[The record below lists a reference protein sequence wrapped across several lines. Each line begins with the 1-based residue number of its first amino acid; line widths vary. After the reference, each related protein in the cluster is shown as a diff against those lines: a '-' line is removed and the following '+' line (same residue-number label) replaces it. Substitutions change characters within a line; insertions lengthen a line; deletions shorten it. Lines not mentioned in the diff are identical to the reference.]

1 MNRENNIEAV
11 QSATIPLPVAG
22 KDMNSILK
30 SLETGVENIFTGDKY
45 AQYLQT
51 MSKFHRYSFNNTLL
65 IAMQR
70 PDATLVTGY
79 RNWQSMG
86 RQVKKGEKGITIL
99 APAPIKR
106 KREQEI
112 LDQNHKPL
120 LDADG
125 KPRTEEV
132 EVVIPRF
139 KPTTVFDISQTDG
152 EPIET
157 LAPEELT
164 EAVAD
169 YDLFMEAITAVS
181 PVPIR
186 FDEIE
191 GEAKGYYHSVD
202 KEIVI
207 QKGMSD
213 SQTIKTAIHE
223 TGHARIHDK
232 DLMAEQG
239 IEKDRLTK
247 EVEAESVAY
256 CVCSAFG
263 VDTSEYSFPYIAGWS
278 SGRDMKELK
287 TSMDTIRK
295 TAGEMIDELS
305 DNLQELFA
313 EKKQLLESVQKQK
326 LIPAM
331 EAAGYHFDDL
341 ESTDGNLRFLPD
353 GTHEI
358 GGVMIS
364 DSWNDVKE
372 WLEGV
377 VLEDPDT
384 AERVERVMH
393 PERYEKTSEELMFA
407 GEERYALYQLNTESK
422 DVPYEFMGMDFVKDH
437 GMEVTAADYKCVYS
451 GILHDSVSLD
461 ELYSIFNQNH
471 PADFKGHSMSVSDV
485 VIVNRDGDLKAYYV
499 DSFGFADLP
508 DFVRQRQEMLGIESP
523 ESHLNVGEKSSCI
536 SFYVAE
542 CSEFPVLGEFHQDLT
557 LEQAFELFDQIPGS
571 RMNGIKSIGFNLQDS
586 SDYEGMFDL
595 YVGRTLQKDIINS
608 IPGYRD
614 NKLVQKAISDAEK
627 IIEKRQAERE
637 KPEIKKPE
645 ELQKENKITA
655 QKGGDEFMKP
665 VKFEENELMV
675 MAIFAEK
682 TRQDTVM
689 TLKEALEVLEETK
702 EDVSDEE
709 MIEILSS
716 LIEKLQQIED
726 KYYYTLDLDS
736 YLLASEDDEYED

>member
-1 MNRENNIEAV
+1 MNRENNFEEI
-11 QSATIPLPVAG
+11 QPIPSATIPLPVAG

-112 LDQNHKPL
+112 LDQNRKPL

-186 FDEIE
+186 FDEIA
-191 GEAKGYYHSVD
+191 GEAKGYYHSGD

-207 QKGMSD
+207 QKGMSE

-223 TGHARIHDK
+223 TGHARLHDK
-232 DLMAEQG
+232 DIMEKQG

-278 SGRDMKELK
+278 SNRDMKELK
-287 TSMDTIRK
+287 ASMDIIRK

-313 EKKQLLESVQKQK
+313 EKKQLLESEQKQK

-331 EAAGYHFDDL
+331 EAAGYHFDEL

-384 AERVERVMH
+384 AERVARVMH

-485 VIVNRDGDLKAYYV
+485 VIVNRDGDMKAYYV

-523 ESHLNVGEKSSCI
+523 ESHLNMGEKSSCI

-557 LEQAFELFDQIPGS
+557 LEQAFELFDKIPGS
-571 RMNGIKSIGFNLQDS
+571 RMNGIKSIGFNLQDG

-614 NKLVQKAISDAEK
+614 NKLVQKAISDVEK

-645 ELQKENKITA
+645 ELQKEK
-655 QKGGDEFMKP
+655 
-665 VKFEENELMV
+665 
-675 MAIFAEK
+675 K
-682 TRQDTVM
+682 TKSQHRR
-689 TLKEALEVLEETK
+689 EA
-702 EDVSDEE
+702 
-709 MIEILSS
+709 MS
-716 LIEKLQQIED
+716 L
-726 KYYYTLDLDS
+726 
-736 YLLASEDDEYED
+736 

>member
-112 LDQNHKPL
+112 LDQNRKPL

-186 FDEIE
+186 FDEIA
-191 GEAKGYYHSVD
+191 GEAKGYYHSGD

-207 QKGMSD
+207 QKGMSE

-223 TGHARIHDK
+223 TGHARLHDK
-232 DLMAEQG
+232 DIMEKQG

-278 SGRDMKELK
+278 SNRDMKELK
-287 TSMDTIRK
+287 ASMDIIRK

-313 EKKQLLESVQKQK
+313 EKKQLLESEQKQK

-331 EAAGYHFDDL
+331 EAAGYHFDEL

-437 GMEVTAADYKCVYS
+437 GMEVTAADYKFVYS

-485 VIVNRDGDLKAYYV
+485 VIVNRDGDMKAYYV

-523 ESHLNVGEKSSCI
+523 ESHLNMGEKSSCI

-557 LEQAFELFDQIPGS
+557 LEQAFELFDKIPGS
-571 RMNGIKSIGFNLQDS
+571 QMNGIKSIGFNLQDG

-614 NKLVQKAISDAEK
+614 NKLVQKAISDVEK

-645 ELQKENKITA
+645 ELQKEK
-655 QKGGDEFMKP
+655 
-665 VKFEENELMV
+665 
-675 MAIFAEK
+675 K
-682 TRQDTVM
+682 TKSQHRR
-689 TLKEALEVLEETK
+689 EA
-702 EDVSDEE
+702 
-709 MIEILSS
+709 MS
-716 LIEKLQQIED
+716 L
-726 KYYYTLDLDS
+726 
-736 YLLASEDDEYED
+736 

>member
-1 MNRENNIEAV
+1 MNRENNFEAV
-11 QSATIPLPVAG
+11 PSATIPLPVAG

-112 LDQNHKPL
+112 LDQNNKPL
-120 LDADG
+120 LDGNG
-125 KPRTEEV
+125 KPKTEEV
-132 EVVIPRF
+132 EVLIPHF

-169 YDLFMEAITAVS
+169 YELFMKAITEVS

-223 TGHARIHDK
+223 TGHARLHDK

-305 DNLQELFA
+305 EKLQELFT
-313 EKKQLLESVQKQK
+313 EKKMLLESEQKEK
-326 LIPAM
+326 LIPAV
-331 EAAGYHFDDL
+331 EAAGYHFDEL
-341 ESTDGNLRFLPD
+341 ESSDGNLRFLPD

-358 GGVMIS
+358 SGAWIA
-364 DSWNDVKE
+364 DSWNDVQE

-377 VLEDPDT
+377 VLEDPNT

-393 PERYEKTSEELMFA
+393 PERFEKTSEELMFD
-407 GEERYALYQLNTESK
+407 GEERFAIYQIDHGSK
-422 DVPYEFMGMDFVKDH
+422 AMEYLFMGMDFVKSQ
-437 GMEVTAADYKCVYS
+437 GMEVTAGDYQCVYS
-451 GILHDSVSLD
+451 GILQPSDNLD
-461 ELYSIFNQNH
+461 TLYSVFNQNH
-471 PADFKGHSMSVSDV
+471 PADFRGHSMSVSDV
-485 VIVNRDGDLKAYYV
+485 VITNQNGDLRAFYV
-499 DSFGFADLP
+499 DSFGFTELP
-508 DFVRQRQEMLGIESP
+508 DFVKQRQEMIGIENTTLSLLP
-523 ESHLNVGEKSSCI
+523 DEDKSRI

-557 LEQAFELFDQIPGS
+557 LEQAFSIFDQIPGN
-571 RMNGIKSIGFNLQDS
+571 RMNGIKSIGFNLEDD
-586 SDYEGMFDL
+586 SDYAGMFDL
-595 YVGRTLQKDIINS
+595 YVGNSLQKEIINS

-614 NKLVQKAISDAEK
+614 NRLVQKALSDAEK
-627 IIEKRQAERE
+627 IIEKRQNERKMPE
-637 KPEIKKPE
+637 QIQKPER
-645 ELQKENKITA
+645 QKTKS
-655 QKGGDEFMKP
+655 QH
-665 VKFEENELMV
+665 
-675 MAIFAEK
+675 
-682 TRQDTVM
+682 RR
-689 TLKEALEVLEETK
+689 EA
-702 EDVSDEE
+702 
-709 MIEILSS
+709 MS
-716 LIEKLQQIED
+716 L
-726 KYYYTLDLDS
+726 
-736 YLLASEDDEYED
+736 

>member
-30 SLETGVENIFTGDKY
+30 SLETDVENIFTGDKY

-79 RNWQSMG
+79 RNWQTMG

-112 LDQNHKPL
+112 LDQNNKPL
-120 LDADG
+120 LDGNG
-125 KPRTEEV
+125 KPKTEEV

-169 YDLFMEAITAVS
+169 YELFMKAITEIS

-223 TGHARIHDK
+223 TGHARLHDK
-232 DLMAEQG
+232 NLMAEQG

-305 DNLQELFA
+305 EKLQELFT
-313 EKKQLLESVQKQK
+313 EKKMLLESEQKEK
-326 LIPAM
+326 LIPAV
-331 EAAGYHFDDL
+331 EAAGYHFDEL
-341 ESTDGNLRFLPD
+341 ESSDGNLRFLPD

-358 GGVMIS
+358 SGAWIA
-364 DSWNDVKE
+364 DSWNDVQE

-393 PERYEKTSEELMFA
+393 PERFEKTSEELMFD
-407 GEERYALYQLNTESK
+407 GEERFAIYQIDHGSK
-422 DVPYEFMGMDFVKDH
+422 AMEYLFMGMDFVKSQ
-437 GMEVTAADYKCVYS
+437 GMEVTAGDYQCVYS
-451 GILHDSVSLD
+451 GILQPSDNLD
-461 ELYSIFNQNH
+461 TLYSVFNQNH
-471 PADFKGHSMSVSDV
+471 PADFRGHSMSVSDV
-485 VIVNRDGDLKAYYV
+485 VITNQNGDLRAFYV
-499 DSFGFADLP
+499 DSFGFTELP
-508 DFVRQRQEMLGIESP
+508 DFVKQRQEMIGIENTTLP
-523 ESHLNVGEKSSCI
+523 LLPDEDKSRI

-557 LEQAFELFDQIPGS
+557 LEQAFSIFDQIPGN
-571 RMNGIKSIGFNLQDS
+571 RMNGIKSIGFNLEDD
-586 SDYEGMFDL
+586 SDYAGMFDL
-595 YVGRTLQKDIINS
+595 YVGNSLQKEIINS

-614 NKLVQKAISDAEK
+614 NKLVQKALSDAEK
-627 IIEKRQAERE
+627 IIEKRQNERKMPE
-637 KPEIKKPE
+637 QIQKPER
-645 ELQKENKITA
+645 QKTKS
-655 QKGGDEFMKP
+655 QH
-665 VKFEENELMV
+665 
-675 MAIFAEK
+675 
-682 TRQDTVM
+682 RR
-689 TLKEALEVLEETK
+689 EA
-702 EDVSDEE
+702 
-709 MIEILSS
+709 MS
-716 LIEKLQQIED
+716 L
-726 KYYYTLDLDS
+726 
-736 YLLASEDDEYED
+736 

>member
-1 MNRENNIEAV
+1 
-11 QSATIPLPVAG
+11 
-22 KDMNSILK
+22 
-30 SLETGVENIFTGDKY
+30 
-45 AQYLQT
+45 
-51 MSKFHRYSFNNTLL
+51 
-65 IAMQR
+65 
-70 PDATLVTGY
+70 
-79 RNWQSMG
+79 
-86 RQVKKGEKGITIL
+86 
-99 APAPIKR
+99 
-106 KREQEI
+106 
-112 LDQNHKPL
+112 
-120 LDADG
+120 
-125 KPRTEEV
+125 
-132 EVVIPRF
+132 
-139 KPTTVFDISQTDG
+139 
-152 EPIET
+152 
-157 LAPEELT
+157 
-164 EAVAD
+164 
-169 YDLFMEAITAVS
+169 ME
-181 PVPIR
+181 
-186 FDEIE
+186 
-191 GEAKGYYHSVD
+191 
-202 KEIVI
+202 
-207 QKGMSD
+207 
-213 SQTIKTAIHE
+213 
-223 TGHARIHDK
+223 
-232 DLMAEQG
+232 EQG

-287 TSMDTIRK
+287 ASMDIIRK

-305 DNLQELFA
+305 DNLQELLA
-313 EKKQLLESVQKQK
+313 EKKQLLESEQKEK

-331 EAAGYHFDDL
+331 EAAGYHFDEL

-364 DSWNDVKE
+364 DSWTDVKE

-384 AERVERVMH
+384 AERVEQVMH
-393 PERYEKTSEELMFA
+393 PERYEKSSEELTFA

-451 GILHDSVSLD
+451 GIMQDSVSLD

-485 VIVNRDGDLKAYYV
+485 VIVNRDGDMKAYYV

-523 ESHLNVGEKSSCI
+523 ESHLDVRETSSCI

-571 RMNGIKSIGFNLQDS
+571 RMNGIKSIGFNLQDG

-627 IIEKRQAERE
+627 IIEKRQAEKE

-645 ELQKENKITA
+645 ELQKEK
-655 QKGGDEFMKP
+655 
-665 VKFEENELMV
+665 
-675 MAIFAEK
+675 K
-682 TRQDTVM
+682 TRSQHRR
-689 TLKEALEVLEETK
+689 EA
-702 EDVSDEE
+702 
-709 MIEILSS
+709 MS
-716 LIEKLQQIED
+716 L
-726 KYYYTLDLDS
+726 
-736 YLLASEDDEYED
+736 

>member
-112 LDQNHKPL
+112 LDQNNKPL
-120 LDADG
+120 LDGNG
-125 KPRTEEV
+125 KPKTEEV
-132 EVVIPRF
+132 EVIIPRF

-169 YDLFMEAITAVS
+169 YELFMKAITEVS

-471 PADFKGHSMSVSDV
+471 SADFKGHSMSVSDV
-485 VIVNRDGDLKAYYV
+485 VIVNRDGDMKAYYV

-523 ESHLNVGEKSSCI
+523 ESHLDVGEKSSCI

-571 RMNGIKSIGFNLQDS
+571 RMNGIKSIGFNLQDG

-627 IIEKRQAERE
+627 IIEKRQSERK

-645 ELQKENKITA
+645 ELQKEK
-655 QKGGDEFMKP
+655 
-665 VKFEENELMV
+665 
-675 MAIFAEK
+675 K
-682 TRQDTVM
+682 TRSQHRRKAM
-689 TLKEALEVLEETK
+689 
-702 EDVSDEE
+702 
-709 MIEILSS
+709 S
-716 LIEKLQQIED
+716 L
-726 KYYYTLDLDS
+726 
-736 YLLASEDDEYED
+736 

>member
-1 MNRENNIEAV
+1 M
-11 QSATIPLPVAG
+11 
-22 KDMNSILK
+22 
-30 SLETGVENIFTGDKY
+30 ENIFTGDKY

-112 LDQNHKPL
+112 LDQNNKPL
-120 LDADG
+120 LDGNG
-125 KPRTEEV
+125 KPKTEEV
-132 EVVIPRF
+132 EVIIPRF

-169 YDLFMEAITAVS
+169 YELFMKAITEVS

-645 ELQKENKITA
+645 ELQKEK
-655 QKGGDEFMKP
+655 
-665 VKFEENELMV
+665 
-675 MAIFAEK
+675 K
-682 TRQDTVM
+682 TRSQHRR
-689 TLKEALEVLEETK
+689 EA
-702 EDVSDEE
+702 
-709 MIEILSS
+709 MS
-716 LIEKLQQIED
+716 L
-726 KYYYTLDLDS
+726 
-736 YLLASEDDEYED
+736 

>member
-11 QSATIPLPVAG
+11 QSATIPLPAAG

-112 LDQNHKPL
+112 LDQNHRPL

-125 KPRTEEV
+125 NPRTEEV

-186 FDEIE
+186 FDEIA
-191 GEAKGYYHSVD
+191 GEAKGYYHSGD

-207 QKGMSD
+207 QKGMSE

-223 TGHARIHDK
+223 TGHARLHDK
-232 DLMAEQG
+232 DIMEKKG

-278 SGRDMKELK
+278 SNRDMKELK
-287 TSMDTIRK
+287 ASMDIIRK

-313 EKKQLLESVQKQK
+313 EKKQLLESEQKQK

-331 EAAGYHFDDL
+331 EAAGYHFDEL

-364 DSWNDVKE
+364 DSWTDVKE

-393 PERYEKTSEELMFA
+393 PERYEKSSEELMFA

-485 VIVNRDGDLKAYYV
+485 VIVNRNGDMKAYYV

-508 DFVRQRQEMLGIESP
+508 DFARQRQEMLGIESP

-557 LEQAFELFDQIPGS
+557 LEQAFEVFDQIPGS
-571 RMNGIKSIGFNLQDS
+571 RMNGIKSIGFNLQDG

-627 IIEKRQAERE
+627 IIEKRQSERK

-645 ELQKENKITA
+645 ELQKEK
-655 QKGGDEFMKP
+655 
-665 VKFEENELMV
+665 
-675 MAIFAEK
+675 K
-682 TRQDTVM
+682 TRSQHRR
-689 TLKEALEVLEETK
+689 EA
-702 EDVSDEE
+702 
-709 MIEILSS
+709 MS
-716 LIEKLQQIED
+716 L
-726 KYYYTLDLDS
+726 
-736 YLLASEDDEYED
+736 

>member
-152 EPIET
+152 EPIEN

-186 FDEIE
+186 FDEIA
-191 GEAKGYYHSVD
+191 GEAKGYYHSGD

-207 QKGMSD
+207 QKGMSE

-223 TGHARIHDK
+223 TGHARLHDK
-232 DLMAEQG
+232 DIMEKQG

-278 SGRDMKELK
+278 SNRDMKELK
-287 TSMDTIRK
+287 ASMDIIRK

-313 EKKQLLESVQKQK
+313 EKKQLLESEQKQK

-331 EAAGYHFDDL
+331 EAAGYHFDEL

-384 AERVERVMH
+384 AERVERVIH

-422 DVPYEFMGMDFVKDH
+422 DVPYDFMGMDFVKDH

-485 VIVNRDGDLKAYYV
+485 VIVNRDGDMKAYYV

-523 ESHLNVGEKSSCI
+523 ESHLNMGEKSSCI

-557 LEQAFELFDQIPGS
+557 LEQAFELFDKIPGS
-571 RMNGIKSIGFNLQDS
+571 QMNGIKSIGFNLQDG

-627 IIEKRQAERE
+627 IIEKRQAERK

-645 ELQKENKITA
+645 ELQKEK
-655 QKGGDEFMKP
+655 
-665 VKFEENELMV
+665 
-675 MAIFAEK
+675 K
-682 TRQDTVM
+682 TRLQHRR
-689 TLKEALEVLEETK
+689 EA
-702 EDVSDEE
+702 
-709 MIEILSS
+709 MS
-716 LIEKLQQIED
+716 L
-726 KYYYTLDLDS
+726 
-736 YLLASEDDEYED
+736 

>member
-79 RNWQSMG
+79 RNWQTMG

-112 LDQNHKPL
+112 LDQNNKPL
-120 LDADG
+120 LDGNG
-125 KPRTEEV
+125 KPKTEEV

-169 YDLFMEAITAVS
+169 YDLFMKAITEVS

-223 TGHARIHDK
+223 TGHARLHDK

-305 DNLQELFA
+305 EKLQELFT
-313 EKKQLLESVQKQK
+313 EKKQLLESEQKEK

-331 EAAGYHFDDL
+331 EAAGYHFDEL
-341 ESTDGNLRFLPD
+341 ESSDGNLRFLPD

-358 GGVMIS
+358 SGAWIA
-364 DSWNDVKE
+364 DSWNDVQE

-384 AERVERVMH
+384 AERVERVLH
-393 PERYEKTSEELMFA
+393 PERFEKTSEELMFD
-407 GEERYALYQLNTESK
+407 GEERFAIYQINHGSK
-422 DVPYEFMGMDFVKDH
+422 AMEYQFMGMDFVKSQ
-437 GMEVTAADYKCVYS
+437 GMEVTAGDYQCVYS
-451 GILHDSVSLD
+451 GILQPSDNLD
-461 ELYSIFNQNH
+461 TLYSVFNQSH
-471 PADFKGHSMSVSDV
+471 PADFRGHSMSVSDV
-485 VIVNRDGDLKAYYV
+485 VITNRNGDIRAFYV
-499 DSFGFADLP
+499 DSFGFTELP
-508 DFVRQRQEMLGIESP
+508 DFVKQRQEMIGIEDTTLP
-523 ESHLNVGEKSSCI
+523 LHPDEDKSHI

-557 LEQAFELFDQIPGS
+557 LEQAFDIFDQIPGS
-571 RMNGIKSIGFNLQDS
+571 RMNGIKSIGFNLEDD
-586 SDYEGMFDL
+586 SDYAGMFDL
-595 YVGRTLQKDIINS
+595 YVGNSLQKEIINS

-614 NKLVQKAISDAEK
+614 NKLVQKALSDAEK
-627 IIEKRQAERE
+627 IIEKRQNERKMPE
-637 KPEIKKPE
+637 QIQKPER
-645 ELQKENKITA
+645 QKTKS
-655 QKGGDEFMKP
+655 QH
-665 VKFEENELMV
+665 
-675 MAIFAEK
+675 
-682 TRQDTVM
+682 RR
-689 TLKEALEVLEETK
+689 EA
-702 EDVSDEE
+702 
-709 MIEILSS
+709 MS
-716 LIEKLQQIED
+716 L
-726 KYYYTLDLDS
+726 
-736 YLLASEDDEYED
+736 

>member
-1 MNRENNIEAV
+1 MNRENNFEAV

-99 APAPIKR
+99 APAPNKR

-112 LDQNHKPL
+112 LDQNNKPL
-120 LDADG
+120 LDGNG
-125 KPRTEEV
+125 KPKTEEV
-132 EVVIPRF
+132 EVIIPRF

-169 YDLFMEAITAVS
+169 YELFMKAITEVS

-645 ELQKENKITA
+645 ELQKEK
-655 QKGGDEFMKP
+655 
-665 VKFEENELMV
+665 
-675 MAIFAEK
+675 K
-682 TRQDTVM
+682 TRSQHRR
-689 TLKEALEVLEETK
+689 EA
-702 EDVSDEE
+702 
-709 MIEILSS
+709 MS
-716 LIEKLQQIED
+716 L
-726 KYYYTLDLDS
+726 
-736 YLLASEDDEYED
+736 

>member
-112 LDQNHKPL
+112 LDQNNKPL
-120 LDADG
+120 LDGNG
-125 KPRTEEV
+125 KPKTEEV
-132 EVVIPRF
+132 EVIIPRF

-169 YDLFMEAITAVS
+169 YELFMKAITEVS

-223 TGHARIHDK
+223 TGHARLHDK

-571 RMNGIKSIGFNLQDS
+571 RMNGIKSIGFNLQDG

-627 IIEKRQAERE
+627 IIEKRQAEKE
-637 KPEIKKPE
+637 KPDIKKPKKS
-645 ELQKENKITA
+645 QKEK
-655 QKGGDEFMKP
+655 
-665 VKFEENELMV
+665 
-675 MAIFAEK
+675 K
-682 TRQDTVM
+682 TRKD
-689 TLKEALEVLEETK
+689 
-702 EDVSDEE
+702 
-709 MIEILSS
+709 I
-716 LIEKLQQIED
+716 QI
-726 KYYYTLDLDS
+726 TRI
-736 YLLASEDDEYED
+736 

>member
-186 FDEIE
+186 FDEIA
-191 GEAKGYYHSVD
+191 GEAKGYYHSGD

-207 QKGMSD
+207 QKGMSE

-223 TGHARIHDK
+223 TGHARLHDK
-232 DLMAEQG
+232 DIMEKQG

-278 SGRDMKELK
+278 SNRDMKELK
-287 TSMDTIRK
+287 ASMDIIRK

-331 EAAGYHFDDL
+331 EAAGYHFDEL

-393 PERYEKTSEELMFA
+393 PERYEKSSEELMFA
-407 GEERYALYQLNTESK
+407 GEERYAFYQLNTESK

-471 PADFKGHSMSVSDV
+471 PVDFKGHSMSVSDV
-485 VIVNRDGDLKAYYV
+485 VIVNRDGDMKAYYV

-523 ESHLNVGEKSSCI
+523 ESHLDVGEASSCI

-571 RMNGIKSIGFNLQDS
+571 RMNGIKSIGFNLQDG

-627 IIEKRQAERE
+627 IIEKRQAEKE

-645 ELQKENKITA
+645 ELQKEK
-655 QKGGDEFMKP
+655 
-665 VKFEENELMV
+665 
-675 MAIFAEK
+675 K
-682 TRQDTVM
+682 TRSQHRR
-689 TLKEALEVLEETK
+689 EA
-702 EDVSDEE
+702 
-709 MIEILSS
+709 MS
-716 LIEKLQQIED
+716 L
-726 KYYYTLDLDS
+726 
-736 YLLASEDDEYED
+736 

>member
-79 RNWQSMG
+79 RNWQTMG

-112 LDQNHKPL
+112 LDQNNKPL
-120 LDADG
+120 LDGNG
-125 KPRTEEV
+125 KPKTEEV
-132 EVVIPRF
+132 EVVIPHF

-169 YDLFMEAITAVS
+169 YDLFMKAITEVS

-223 TGHARIHDK
+223 TGHARLHDK
-232 DLMAEQG
+232 DIMEKQG

-278 SGRDMKELK
+278 SNRDMKELK
-287 TSMDTIRK
+287 ASMDIIRK

-305 DNLQELFA
+305 EKLQELFT
-313 EKKQLLESVQKQK
+313 EKKQLLESEQKEK

-331 EAAGYHFDDL
+331 EAAGYYFDEL
-341 ESTDGNLRFLPD
+341 ESSDGNLRFLPD

-358 GGVMIS
+358 GGAWIA
-364 DSWNDVKE
+364 DSWNDVQE

-377 VLEDPDT
+377 VLEDLDT
-384 AERVERVMH
+384 AERVERVLH
-393 PERYEKTSEELMFA
+393 PERFEKTSEELMFD
-407 GEERYALYQLNTESK
+407 GEERFAIYQINHESK
-422 DVPYEFMGMDFVKDH
+422 AMEYQFMGMDFVKSQ
-437 GMEVTAADYKCVYS
+437 GMEVIAGDYQCVYS
-451 GILHDSVSLD
+451 GILQPSDNLD
-461 ELYSIFNQNH
+461 TLYSVFNQNH
-471 PADFKGHSMSVSDV
+471 PADFRGHSMSVSDV
-485 VIVNRDGDLKAYYV
+485 VITNRNGDLRAFYV
-499 DSFGFADLP
+499 DSFGFTELP
-508 DFVRQRQEMLGIESP
+508 DFVKQRQEMIGIENTTLP
-523 ESHLNVGEKSSCI
+523 LHPDEDKSRI

-557 LEQAFELFDQIPGS
+557 LEQAFDIFDQIPGG
-571 RMNGIKSIGFNLQDS
+571 RINGIKSIGFNLEDG
-586 SDYEGMFDL
+586 SDYAGMFDL
-595 YVGRTLQKDIINS
+595 YVGNSLQKEIINS

-614 NKLVQKAISDAEK
+614 NKLVQKALSDAEK
-627 IIEKRQAERE
+627 IIEKRQNERAKTE
-637 KPEIKKPE
+637 SKMPE
-645 ELQKENKITA
+645 ERQKTERQITKS
-655 QKGGDEFMKP
+655 QH
-665 VKFEENELMV
+665 
-675 MAIFAEK
+675 
-682 TRQDTVM
+682 RR
-689 TLKEALEVLEETK
+689 EA
-702 EDVSDEE
+702 
-709 MIEILSS
+709 MS
-716 LIEKLQQIED
+716 L
-726 KYYYTLDLDS
+726 
-736 YLLASEDDEYED
+736 

>member
-1 MNRENNIEAV
+1 MYKKAPLEPKPAGLWKGVQMNRENNFEAV
-11 QSATIPLPVAG
+11 PSATIPLPVAG

-157 LAPEELT
+157 FAPEELT

-186 FDEIE
+186 FDEIA
-191 GEAKGYYHSVD
+191 GEAKGYYHSGD

-207 QKGMSD
+207 QKGMSE

-223 TGHARIHDK
+223 TGHARLHDK
-232 DLMAEQG
+232 DIMEKQG

-331 EAAGYHFDDL
+331 EAAGYHFDEL

-485 VIVNRDGDLKAYYV
+485 VIVNRDGDMKAYYV
-499 DSFGFADLP
+499 DSFGFEDLP
-508 DFVRQRQEMLGIESP
+508 NFVRQRQEVLGIKSP
-523 ESHLNVGEKSSCI
+523 ESHLDVGEKSSCI

-571 RMNGIKSIGFNLQDS
+571 RMNGIKSIGFNLQDG

-645 ELQKENKITA
+645 ELQKEK
-655 QKGGDEFMKP
+655 
-665 VKFEENELMV
+665 
-675 MAIFAEK
+675 K
-682 TRQDTVM
+682 TRSQHRR
-689 TLKEALEVLEETK
+689 EA
-702 EDVSDEE
+702 
-709 MIEILSS
+709 MS
-716 LIEKLQQIED
+716 L
-726 KYYYTLDLDS
+726 
-736 YLLASEDDEYED
+736 

>member
-1 MNRENNIEAV
+1 MNRENNFEAV

-70 PDATLVTGY
+70 PGATLVTGY
-79 RNWQSMG
+79 RNWQTMG

-112 LDQNHKPL
+112 LDQNNKPL
-120 LDADG
+120 LDGNG
-125 KPRTEEV
+125 KPKTEEV
-132 EVVIPRF
+132 EVIIPRF

-169 YDLFMEAITAVS
+169 YELFMKAIKVVS

-223 TGHARIHDK
+223 TGHARLHDK

-305 DNLQELFA
+305 EKLQELFT
-313 EKKQLLESVQKQK
+313 EKKQLLESEQKEK
-326 LIPAM
+326 LIPAV
-331 EAAGYHFDDL
+331 EAAGYHFDEL
-341 ESTDGNLRFLPD
+341 ESSDGNLRFLPD

-358 GGVMIS
+358 EGVRIA
-364 DSWNDVKE
+364 DSWNDVQE

-377 VLEDPDT
+377 VLENPDT
-384 AERVERVMH
+384 AERVERVLH
-393 PERYEKTSEELMFA
+393 PERFKKTSEELMFG
-407 GEERYALYQLNTESK
+407 GEERFAIYQINHESK
-422 DVPYEFMGMDFVKDH
+422 AMEYQFMGMDFVKSQ
-437 GMEVTAADYKCVYS
+437 GMEVTAGDYQCVYS
-451 GILHDSVSLD
+451 GILQPSDNLD
-461 ELYSIFNQNH
+461 TLYSVFNQNH
-471 PADFKGHSMSVSDV
+471 PADFRGHSMSVSDV
-485 VIVNRDGDLKAYYV
+485 VITNRNGDIRAFYV
-499 DSFGFADLP
+499 DSFGFTELP
-508 DFVRQRQEMLGIESP
+508 DFVKQRQEMIGIEDTTLP
-523 ESHLNVGEKSSCI
+523 LHPDEDKSHI
-536 SFYVAE
+536 RFYVAE

-557 LEQAFELFDQIPGS
+557 LEQAFDIFDQIPGS
-571 RMNGIKSIGFNLQDS
+571 RMNGIKSIGFNLQDG

-595 YVGRTLQKDIINS
+595 YVGNSLQKEIINS

-614 NKLVQKAISDAEK
+614 NKLVQKALSDAEK
-627 IIEKRQAERE
+627 IIEKRQNERE
-637 KPEIKKPE
+637 KTESKMPEVI
-645 ELQKENKITA
+645 QKTER
-655 QKGGDEFMKP
+655 QK
-665 VKFEENELMV
+665 
-675 MAIFAEK
+675 
-682 TRQDTVM
+682 T
-689 TLKEALEVLEETK
+689 
-702 EDVSDEE
+702 
-709 MIEILSS
+709 
-716 LIEKLQQIED
+716 KLQHRREAMS
-726 KYYYTLDLDS
+726 L
-736 YLLASEDDEYED
+736 

>member
-1 MNRENNIEAV
+1 MNKENNFEEIQPV
-11 QSATIPLPVAG
+11 QSSTIPLPIAG
-22 KDMNSILK
+22 KDMNGILK

-112 LDQNHKPL
+112 LDQNNKPL
-120 LDADG
+120 LDGNG
-125 KPRTEEV
+125 KPKTEKV
-132 EVVIPRF
+132 EVIIPRF

-186 FDEIE
+186 FDEIA
-191 GEAKGYYHSVD
+191 GEAKGYYHSGD

-207 QKGMSD
+207 QKGMSE

-223 TGHARIHDK
+223 TGHARLHDK
-232 DLMAEQG
+232 DIMEKQG

-278 SGRDMKELK
+278 SNRDMKELK
-287 TSMDTIRK
+287 ASMDIIRK

-313 EKKQLLESVQKQK
+313 EKKQLLESEQKQK

-331 EAAGYHFDDL
+331 EAAGYHFDEL

-353 GTHEI
+353 GIHEI

-393 PERYEKTSEELMFA
+393 PERYEKSSEELMFA

-437 GMEVTAADYKCVYS
+437 GMEVIADDYKCVYS

-485 VIVNRDGDLKAYYV
+485 VIVNRNGDMKAYYV

-508 DFVRQRQEMLGIESP
+508 DFVRQRQEALGIESP
-523 ESHLNVGEKSSCI
+523 ESHLDVGEKSSCI

-571 RMNGIKSIGFNLQDS
+571 RMNGIKSIGFNLQDG

-627 IIEKRQAERE
+627 IIEKRQAERK

-645 ELQKENKITA
+645 ELQKEK
-655 QKGGDEFMKP
+655 
-665 VKFEENELMV
+665 
-675 MAIFAEK
+675 K
-682 TRQDTVM
+682 TRSQHRR
-689 TLKEALEVLEETK
+689 EA
-702 EDVSDEE
+702 
-709 MIEILSS
+709 MS
-716 LIEKLQQIED
+716 L
-726 KYYYTLDLDS
+726 
-736 YLLASEDDEYED
+736 

>member
-79 RNWQSMG
+79 RNWQTMG

-112 LDQNHKPL
+112 LDQNNKPL
-120 LDADG
+120 LDGNG
-125 KPRTEEV
+125 KPKTEEV

-169 YDLFMEAITAVS
+169 YELFMKVITEIS

-223 TGHARIHDK
+223 TGHARLHDK

-305 DNLQELFA
+305 EKLQELFT
-313 EKKQLLESVQKQK
+313 EKKLLLESEQKEK
-326 LIPAM
+326 LIPAV
-331 EAAGYHFDDL
+331 EAAGYHFDEL
-341 ESTDGNLRFLPD
+341 ESSDGNLRFLPD

-358 GGVMIS
+358 SGAWIA
-364 DSWNDVKE
+364 DSWNDVQE

-393 PERYEKTSEELMFA
+393 PERFEKTSEELMFD
-407 GEERYALYQLNTESK
+407 GEERFAIYQIDHGSK
-422 DVPYEFMGMDFVKDH
+422 AMEYLFMGMDFVKSQ
-437 GMEVTAADYKCVYS
+437 GMEVTAGDYQCVYS
-451 GILHDSVSLD
+451 GILQPSDNLD
-461 ELYSIFNQNH
+461 TLYSVFNQNH
-471 PADFKGHSMSVSDV
+471 PADFRGHSMSVSDV
-485 VIVNRDGDLKAYYV
+485 VITNQNGDLRAFYV
-499 DSFGFADLP
+499 DSFGFTELP
-508 DFVRQRQEMLGIESP
+508 DFVKQRQEMIGIENTTLP
-523 ESHLNVGEKSSCI
+523 LLPDEDKSRI

-557 LEQAFELFDQIPGS
+557 LEQAFSIFDQIPGN
-571 RMNGIKSIGFNLQDS
+571 RMNGIKSIGFNLEDD
-586 SDYEGMFDL
+586 SDYAGMFDL
-595 YVGRTLQKDIINS
+595 YVGNSLQKEIINS

-614 NKLVQKAISDAEK
+614 NKLVQKALSDAEK
-627 IIEKRQAERE
+627 IIEKRQNERKMPE
-637 KPEIKKPE
+637 QIQKPER
-645 ELQKENKITA
+645 QKTKS
-655 QKGGDEFMKP
+655 QH
-665 VKFEENELMV
+665 
-675 MAIFAEK
+675 
-682 TRQDTVM
+682 RR
-689 TLKEALEVLEETK
+689 EA
-702 EDVSDEE
+702 
-709 MIEILSS
+709 MS
-716 LIEKLQQIED
+716 L
-726 KYYYTLDLDS
+726 
-736 YLLASEDDEYED
+736 

>member
-1 MNRENNIEAV
+1 MNRENNFEAV
-11 QSATIPLPVAG
+11 PSATIPLPVAG

-79 RNWQSMG
+79 RNWQTMG

-112 LDQNHKPL
+112 LDQNNKPL
-120 LDADG
+120 LDGNG
-125 KPRTEEV
+125 KPKTEEV
-132 EVVIPRF
+132 EVIIPRF

-169 YDLFMEAITAVS
+169 YDLFMKAITEIS

-223 TGHARIHDK
+223 TGHARLHDK

-305 DNLQELFA
+305 EKLQELFA
-313 EKKQLLESVQKQK
+313 EKKQLLESEQKEK
-326 LIPAM
+326 LIPAV
-331 EAAGYHFDDL
+331 EAAGYHFDEL
-341 ESTDGNLRFLPD
+341 ESSEGNLRFLPD

-358 GGVMIS
+358 AGAWIA
-364 DSWNDVKE
+364 DSWNDVQE

-377 VLEDPDT
+377 VREDPDT
-384 AERVERVMH
+384 AERVERVLH
-393 PERYEKTSEELMFA
+393 PERFEKTSEELMFD
-407 GEERYALYQLNTESK
+407 GEERFAIYQIDHGSK
-422 DVPYEFMGMDFVKDH
+422 AMEYLFMGMDFVKSQ
-437 GMEVTAADYKCVYS
+437 GMEVTAGDYQCVYS
-451 GILHDSVSLD
+451 GILQPSDNLD
-461 ELYSIFNQNH
+461 TLYSVFNQNH
-471 PADFKGHSMSVSDV
+471 PADFRGHSMSVSDV
-485 VIVNRDGDLKAYYV
+485 VITNQNGDLRAFYV
-499 DSFGFADLP
+499 DSFGFTELP
-508 DFVRQRQEMLGIESP
+508 DFVKQRQEMIGIENTTLP
-523 ESHLNVGEKSSCI
+523 LLLDEDKSHI

-557 LEQAFELFDQIPGS
+557 LEQAFSIFDQIPGN
-571 RMNGIKSIGFNLQDS
+571 RMNGIKSIGFNLEDD
-586 SDYEGMFDL
+586 SDYAGMFDL
-595 YVGRTLQKDIINS
+595 YVGNSLQKEIINS

-614 NKLVQKAISDAEK
+614 NKLVQKALSDAEK
-627 IIEKRQAERE
+627 IIEKRQNER
-637 KPEIKKPE
+637 KMPE
-645 ELQKENKITA
+645 ERQKTERQITKS
-655 QKGGDEFMKP
+655 QH
-665 VKFEENELMV
+665 
-675 MAIFAEK
+675 
-682 TRQDTVM
+682 RR
-689 TLKEALEVLEETK
+689 EA
-702 EDVSDEE
+702 
-709 MIEILSS
+709 MS
-716 LIEKLQQIED
+716 L
-726 KYYYTLDLDS
+726 
-736 YLLASEDDEYED
+736 

>member
-186 FDEIE
+186 FDEIA
-191 GEAKGYYHSVD
+191 GEAKGYYHSGD

-207 QKGMSD
+207 QKGMSE

-223 TGHARIHDK
+223 TGHARLHDK
-232 DLMAEQG
+232 DIMEKQG

-278 SGRDMKELK
+278 SNRDMKELK
-287 TSMDTIRK
+287 ASMDIIRK

-313 EKKQLLESVQKQK
+313 EKKQLQESVQKQK
-326 LIPAM
+326 LISAM
-331 EAAGYHFDDL
+331 EAAGYHFDEL

-393 PERYEKTSEELMFA
+393 PERYEKSSEELMFA
-407 GEERYALYQLNTESK
+407 GEERYAFYQLNTESK
-422 DVPYEFMGMDFVKDH
+422 DVPYEFMGMDFVKNH

-485 VIVNRDGDLKAYYV
+485 VIVNRDGDMKAYYV

-523 ESHLNVGEKSSCI
+523 ESHLDVGEASSCI

-571 RMNGIKSIGFNLQDS
+571 RMNGIKSIGFNLQDG

-627 IIEKRQAERE
+627 IIEKRQAEKE

-645 ELQKENKITA
+645 ELQKEK
-655 QKGGDEFMKP
+655 
-665 VKFEENELMV
+665 
-675 MAIFAEK
+675 K
-682 TRQDTVM
+682 TRSQHRR
-689 TLKEALEVLEETK
+689 EA
-702 EDVSDEE
+702 
-709 MIEILSS
+709 MS
-716 LIEKLQQIED
+716 L
-726 KYYYTLDLDS
+726 
-736 YLLASEDDEYED
+736 

>member
-22 KDMNSILK
+22 KNMNSILK

-112 LDQNHKPL
+112 LDQNRKPL

-186 FDEIE
+186 FDEIA
-191 GEAKGYYHSVD
+191 GEAKGYYHSGD

-207 QKGMSD
+207 QKGMSE

-223 TGHARIHDK
+223 TGHARLHDK
-232 DLMAEQG
+232 DIMEKQG

-278 SGRDMKELK
+278 SNRDMKELK
-287 TSMDTIRK
+287 ASMDIIRK

-313 EKKQLLESVQKQK
+313 EKKQLLESEQKQK

-331 EAAGYHFDDL
+331 EAAGYHFDEL

-485 VIVNRDGDLKAYYV
+485 VIVNRDGDMKAYYV
-499 DSFGFADLP
+499 DSFGFADMP

-523 ESHLNVGEKSSCI
+523 ESHLNMGEKSSCI

-557 LEQAFELFDQIPGS
+557 LEQAFELFDKIPGS
-571 RMNGIKSIGFNLQDS
+571 QMNGIKSIGFNLQDG

-614 NKLVQKAISDAEK
+614 NKLVQKAISDVEK

-645 ELQKENKITA
+645 ELQKEK
-655 QKGGDEFMKP
+655 
-665 VKFEENELMV
+665 
-675 MAIFAEK
+675 K
-682 TRQDTVM
+682 TKSQHRR
-689 TLKEALEVLEETK
+689 EA
-702 EDVSDEE
+702 
-709 MIEILSS
+709 MS
-716 LIEKLQQIED
+716 L
-726 KYYYTLDLDS
+726 
-736 YLLASEDDEYED
+736 

>member
-99 APAPIKR
+99 ASAPIKR

-152 EPIET
+152 EPIEN

-186 FDEIE
+186 FDEIA
-191 GEAKGYYHSVD
+191 GEAKGYYHSGD

-207 QKGMSD
+207 QKGMSE

-223 TGHARIHDK
+223 TGHARLHDK
-232 DLMAEQG
+232 DIMEKQG

-278 SGRDMKELK
+278 SNRDMKELK
-287 TSMDTIRK
+287 ASMDIIRK

-313 EKKQLLESVQKQK
+313 EKKQLLESEQKQK

-331 EAAGYHFDDL
+331 EAAGYHFDEL

-384 AERVERVMH
+384 AERVERVIH

-422 DVPYEFMGMDFVKDH
+422 DVPYDFMGMDFVKDH

-485 VIVNRDGDLKAYYV
+485 VIVNRDGDMKAYYV

-523 ESHLNVGEKSSCI
+523 ESHLNMGEKSSCI

-557 LEQAFELFDQIPGS
+557 LEQAFELFDKIPGS
-571 RMNGIKSIGFNLQDS
+571 QMNGIKSIGFNLQDG

-627 IIEKRQAERE
+627 IIEKRQAERK

-645 ELQKENKITA
+645 ELQKEK
-655 QKGGDEFMKP
+655 
-665 VKFEENELMV
+665 
-675 MAIFAEK
+675 K
-682 TRQDTVM
+682 TRLQHRR
-689 TLKEALEVLEETK
+689 EA
-702 EDVSDEE
+702 
-709 MIEILSS
+709 MS
-716 LIEKLQQIED
+716 L
-726 KYYYTLDLDS
+726 
-736 YLLASEDDEYED
+736 

>member
-1 MNRENNIEAV
+1 MNRENNFEEIQPV
-11 QSATIPLPVAG
+11 QSSTIPLPIAG

-112 LDQNHKPL
+112 LDQNHNPL

-186 FDEIE
+186 FDEIA
-191 GEAKGYYHSVD
+191 GEAKGYYHSGD

-207 QKGMSD
+207 QKGMSE

-223 TGHARIHDK
+223 TGHARLHDK
-232 DLMAEQG
+232 DIMEKQG

-278 SGRDMKELK
+278 SNRDMKELK
-287 TSMDTIRK
+287 ASMDIIRK

-305 DNLQELFA
+305 DNLQELLA
-313 EKKQLLESVQKQK
+313 EKKQLLESEQKQK

-331 EAAGYHFDDL
+331 EAAGYHFDEL

-485 VIVNRDGDLKAYYV
+485 VIVNRDGDMKAYYV
-499 DSFGFADLP
+499 DSFGFEDLP
-508 DFVRQRQEMLGIESP
+508 NFVRQRQEVLGIKSP
-523 ESHLNVGEKSSCI
+523 ESHLDVGEKSSCI

-571 RMNGIKSIGFNLQDS
+571 RMNGIKSIGFNLQDG

-614 NKLVQKAISDAEK
+614 NKLVQKTISDAEK

-645 ELQKENKITA
+645 ELQKEK
-655 QKGGDEFMKP
+655 
-665 VKFEENELMV
+665 
-675 MAIFAEK
+675 K
-682 TRQDTVM
+682 TRSQHRR
-689 TLKEALEVLEETK
+689 EA
-702 EDVSDEE
+702 
-709 MIEILSS
+709 MS
-716 LIEKLQQIED
+716 L
-726 KYYYTLDLDS
+726 
-736 YLLASEDDEYED
+736 

>member
-1 MNRENNIEAV
+1 MNKENNFEESQPV
-11 QSATIPLPVAG
+11 QSSTIPLPVAG

-30 SLETGVENIFTGDKY
+30 SLETGVGNIFTGDKY

-112 LDQNHKPL
+112 LDQNHMPL

-125 KPRTEEV
+125 KPKTEEV

-169 YDLFMEAITAVS
+169 YDLFMKAITAVS

-186 FDEIE
+186 FDEIA
-191 GEAKGYYHSVD
+191 GEAKGYYHSGD

-207 QKGMSD
+207 QKGMSE

-223 TGHARIHDK
+223 TGHARLHDK
-232 DLMAEQG
+232 DIMEEQG

-287 TSMDTIRK
+287 ASMDIIRK

-305 DNLQELFA
+305 DNLQELLA
-313 EKKQLLESVQKQK
+313 EKKQLLESEQKEI

-331 EAAGYHFDDL
+331 EAAGYHFDEL

-364 DSWNDVKE
+364 DSWTDVKE
-372 WLEGV
+372 WLEDV

-393 PERYEKTSEELMFA
+393 PERYEKSSEELMFA

-422 DVPYEFMGMDFVKDH
+422 DVPYEFMGMDYVKDH

-451 GILHDSVSLD
+451 GIMQDSVSLD

-485 VIVNRDGDLKAYYV
+485 VIVNRDGDMKAYYV

-508 DFVRQRQEMLGIESP
+508 DFVRQRQEILGIEST
-523 ESHLNVGEKSSCI
+523 ESHLDVGETSSCI

-571 RMNGIKSIGFNLQDS
+571 RINGIKSIGFNL
-586 SDYEGMFDL
+586 
-595 YVGRTLQKDIINS
+595 
-608 IPGYRD
+608 
-614 NKLVQKAISDAEK
+614 
-627 IIEKRQAERE
+627 
-637 KPEIKKPE
+637 
-645 ELQKENKITA
+645 
-655 QKGGDEFMKP
+655 
-665 VKFEENELMV
+665 
-675 MAIFAEK
+675 
-682 TRQDTVM
+682 
-689 TLKEALEVLEETK
+689 
-702 EDVSDEE
+702 
-709 MIEILSS
+709 
-716 LIEKLQQIED
+716 
-726 KYYYTLDLDS
+726 
-736 YLLASEDDEYED
+736 

>member
-1 MNRENNIEAV
+1 MNRENNFEAV

-79 RNWQSMG
+79 RNWQTMG

-112 LDQNHKPL
+112 LDQNNKPL
-120 LDADG
+120 LDGNG
-125 KPRTEEV
+125 KPKTEEV

-169 YDLFMEAITAVS
+169 YELFMKAITEIS

-223 TGHARIHDK
+223 TGHARLHDK

-437 GMEVTAADYKCVYS
+437 GMEVIAADYKCVYS

-485 VIVNRDGDLKAYYV
+485 VIVNRDGDMKAYYV

-508 DFVRQRQEMLGIESP
+508 DFVRQRQEALGIESP
-523 ESHLNVGEKSSCI
+523 ESHLDVGKKSSCI

-571 RMNGIKSIGFNLQDS
+571 RMNGIKSIGFNPQDG

-614 NKLVQKAISDAEK
+614 NKLVQKAISDVEK
-627 IIEKRQAERE
+627 IIEKRQTERE

-645 ELQKENKITA
+645 ELQKEK
-655 QKGGDEFMKP
+655 
-665 VKFEENELMV
+665 
-675 MAIFAEK
+675 K
-682 TRQDTVM
+682 TRSQHRR
-689 TLKEALEVLEETK
+689 EA
-702 EDVSDEE
+702 
-709 MIEILSS
+709 MS
-716 LIEKLQQIED
+716 L
-726 KYYYTLDLDS
+726 
-736 YLLASEDDEYED
+736 

>member
-1 MNRENNIEAV
+1 MNKENNFEESQPV
-11 QSATIPLPVAG
+11 QSSTIPLPVAG

-30 SLETGVENIFTGDKY
+30 SLETGVGNIFTGDKY

-112 LDQNHKPL
+112 LDQNHMPL

-125 KPRTEEV
+125 KPKTEEV

-169 YDLFMEAITAVS
+169 YDLFMKAITAVS
-181 PVPIR
+181 PVPIQ
-186 FDEIE
+186 FDEIA
-191 GEAKGYYHSVD
+191 GEAKGYYHSGD

-207 QKGMSD
+207 QKGMSE

-223 TGHARIHDK
+223 TGHARLHDK
-232 DLMAEQG
+232 DIMEEQG

-287 TSMDTIRK
+287 ASMDIIRK

-305 DNLQELFA
+305 DNLQELLA
-313 EKKQLLESVQKQK
+313 EKKQLLESEQKEI

-331 EAAGYHFDDL
+331 EAAGYHFDEL

-364 DSWNDVKE
+364 DSWTDVKE
-372 WLEGV
+372 WLEDV

-393 PERYEKTSEELMFA
+393 PERYEKSSEELMFA

-422 DVPYEFMGMDFVKDH
+422 DVPYEFMGMDYVKDH

-451 GILHDSVSLD
+451 GIMQDSVSLD

-485 VIVNRDGDLKAYYV
+485 VIVNRDGDMKAYYV

-508 DFVRQRQEMLGIESP
+508 DFVRQRQEILGIEST
-523 ESHLNVGEKSSCI
+523 ESHLDVGETSSCI

-571 RMNGIKSIGFNLQDS
+571 RINGIKSIGFNLQDG

-627 IIEKRQAERE
+627 IIEKRQAEKE

-645 ELQKENKITA
+645 ELQKEK
-655 QKGGDEFMKP
+655 
-665 VKFEENELMV
+665 
-675 MAIFAEK
+675 K
-682 TRQDTVM
+682 TRSQHRR
-689 TLKEALEVLEETK
+689 EA
-702 EDVSDEE
+702 
-709 MIEILSS
+709 MS
-716 LIEKLQQIED
+716 L
-726 KYYYTLDLDS
+726 
-736 YLLASEDDEYED
+736 

>member
-112 LDQNHKPL
+112 LDQNRKPL

-186 FDEIE
+186 FDEIA
-191 GEAKGYYHSVD
+191 GEAKGYYHSGD

-207 QKGMSD
+207 QKGMSE

-223 TGHARIHDK
+223 TGHARLHDRDIMEK
-232 DLMAEQG
+232 QG

-278 SGRDMKELK
+278 SNRDMKELK
-287 TSMDTIRK
+287 ASMDIIRK

-305 DNLQELFA
+305 DNLQELLA
-313 EKKQLLESVQKQK
+313 EKKQLLESEQKQK

-331 EAAGYHFDDL
+331 EAAGYHFDEL

-364 DSWNDVKE
+364 DSWNNVKE

-437 GMEVTAADYKCVYS
+437 GMEVIAADYKCVYS
-451 GILHDSVSLD
+451 EILHDSVSLD

-485 VIVNRDGDLKAYYV
+485 VIVNRDGDMKAYYV

-508 DFVRQRQEMLGIESP
+508 DFVRQRQEALGIESP
-523 ESHLNVGEKSSCI
+523 ESHLDVGEKSSCI

-557 LEQAFELFDQIPGS
+557 LEQAFELFDRIPGS

-645 ELQKENKITA
+645 ELQKEK
-655 QKGGDEFMKP
+655 
-665 VKFEENELMV
+665 
-675 MAIFAEK
+675 K
-682 TRQDTVM
+682 TRSQHRR
-689 TLKEALEVLEETK
+689 EA
-702 EDVSDEE
+702 
-709 MIEILSS
+709 MS
-716 LIEKLQQIED
+716 L
-726 KYYYTLDLDS
+726 
-736 YLLASEDDEYED
+736 

>member
-1 MNRENNIEAV
+1 MNRENNFEEIQPV
-11 QSATIPLPVAG
+11 QSSTIPLPIAG

-112 LDQNHKPL
+112 LDQNHMPL

-125 KPRTEEV
+125 NPRTEEV

-152 EPIET
+152 EPIEI

-169 YDLFMEAITAVS
+169 YDLFMKAITAVS

-186 FDEIE
+186 FDEIA
-191 GEAKGYYHSVD
+191 GEAKGYYHSGD

-207 QKGMSD
+207 QKGMSE

-223 TGHARIHDK
+223 TGHARLHDK
-232 DLMAEQG
+232 DVMEEQG

-287 TSMDTIRK
+287 ASMDIIRK

-305 DNLQELFA
+305 DNLQELLA
-313 EKKQLLESVQKQK
+313 EKKQLLESEQKEK

-331 EAAGYHFDDL
+331 EAAGYHFDEL

-364 DSWNDVKE
+364 DSWTDVKE

-384 AERVERVMH
+384 AERVEQVMH
-393 PERYEKTSEELMFA
+393 PERYEKSSEELMFA

-451 GILHDSVSLD
+451 GIMQDSVSLD

-485 VIVNRDGDLKAYYV
+485 VIVNRDGDMKAYYV

-523 ESHLNVGEKSSCI
+523 ESHLDVRETSSCI

-571 RMNGIKSIGFNLQDS
+571 RMNGIKSIGFNLQDG

-627 IIEKRQAERE
+627 IIEKRQAEKE

-645 ELQKENKITA
+645 ELQKEK
-655 QKGGDEFMKP
+655 
-665 VKFEENELMV
+665 
-675 MAIFAEK
+675 K
-682 TRQDTVM
+682 TRSQHRR
-689 TLKEALEVLEETK
+689 EA
-702 EDVSDEE
+702 
-709 MIEILSS
+709 MS
-716 LIEKLQQIED
+716 L
-726 KYYYTLDLDS
+726 
-736 YLLASEDDEYED
+736 

>member
-1 MNRENNIEAV
+1 MNKENNFEEIQPV
-11 QSATIPLPVAG
+11 QSSTIPLPVAG

-30 SLETGVENIFTGDKY
+30 SLETGVENIFTGEKY
-45 AQYLQT
+45 TQYLQT

-112 LDQNHKPL
+112 LDQNHMPL

-125 KPRTEEV
+125 NPRTEEV

-152 EPIET
+152 EPIEI

-169 YDLFMEAITAVS
+169 YDLFMKAITAVS

-186 FDEIE
+186 FDEIA
-191 GEAKGYYHSVD
+191 GEAKGYYHSGD

-207 QKGMSD
+207 QKGMSE

-223 TGHARIHDK
+223 TGHARLHDK
-232 DLMAEQG
+232 DVMEEQG

-287 TSMDTIRK
+287 ASMDIIRK

-305 DNLQELFA
+305 DNLQELLA
-313 EKKQLLESVQKQK
+313 EKKQLLESEQKEK

-331 EAAGYHFDDL
+331 EAAGYHFDEL

-364 DSWNDVKE
+364 DSWTDVKE

-485 VIVNRDGDLKAYYV
+485 VIVNRDGDVKAYYV

-508 DFVRQRQEMLGIESP
+508 DFVRQRQEALGIESR
-523 ESHLNVGEKSSCI
+523 ESHLDVGEKNSCI

-557 LEQAFELFDQIPGS
+557 LEQAFEFFDQIPGS
-571 RMNGIKSIGFNLQDS
+571 RMNGIKSIGFNLQDG

-595 YVGRTLQKDIINS
+595 YVGRTL
-608 IPGYRD
+608 
-614 NKLVQKAISDAEK
+614 
-627 IIEKRQAERE
+627 
-637 KPEIKKPE
+637 
-645 ELQKENKITA
+645 
-655 QKGGDEFMKP
+655 
-665 VKFEENELMV
+665 
-675 MAIFAEK
+675 
-682 TRQDTVM
+682 
-689 TLKEALEVLEETK
+689 
-702 EDVSDEE
+702 
-709 MIEILSS
+709 
-716 LIEKLQQIED
+716 
-726 KYYYTLDLDS
+726 
-736 YLLASEDDEYED
+736 

>member
-152 EPIET
+152 EPIEN

-186 FDEIE
+186 FDEIA
-191 GEAKGYYHSVD
+191 GEAKGYYHSGD

-207 QKGMSD
+207 QKGMSE

-223 TGHARIHDK
+223 TGHARLHDK
-232 DLMAEQG
+232 DIMEKQG

-278 SGRDMKELK
+278 SNRDMKELK
-287 TSMDTIRK
+287 ASMDIIRK

-313 EKKQLLESVQKQK
+313 EKKQLLESEQKQK

-331 EAAGYHFDDL
+331 EAAGYHFDEL

-384 AERVERVMH
+384 AERVERVIH

-422 DVPYEFMGMDFVKDH
+422 DVPYDFMGMDFVKDH

-485 VIVNRDGDLKAYYV
+485 VIVNRDGDMKAYYV

-508 DFVRQRQEMLGIESP
+508 DFVRQRQEMLGSVYPLFHNDHIWHS
-523 ESHLNVGEKSSCI
+523 SNV
-536 SFYVAE
+536 
-542 CSEFPVLGEFHQDLT
+542 
-557 LEQAFELFDQIPGS
+557 
-571 RMNGIKSIGFNLQDS
+571 
-586 SDYEGMFDL
+586 
-595 YVGRTLQKDIINS
+595 
-608 IPGYRD
+608 
-614 NKLVQKAISDAEK
+614 
-627 IIEKRQAERE
+627 
-637 KPEIKKPE
+637 E
-645 ELQKENKITA
+645 EV
-655 QKGGDEFMKP
+655 D
-665 VKFEENELMV
+665 
-675 MAIFAEK
+675 
-682 TRQDTVM
+682 
-689 TLKEALEVLEETK
+689 
-702 EDVSDEE
+702 
-709 MIEILSS
+709 
-716 LIEKLQQIED
+716 
-726 KYYYTLDLDS
+726 
-736 YLLASEDDEYED
+736 

>member
-1 MNRENNIEAV
+1 MNRENNFEAV
-11 QSATIPLPVAG
+11 PSATIPLPVAG

-51 MSKFHRYSFNNTLL
+51 MSKFHRYSFHNTLL

-186 FDEIE
+186 FDEIA

-223 TGHARIHDK
+223 TGHARLHDK

-305 DNLQELFA
+305 EKLQELFT
-313 EKKQLLESVQKQK
+313 EKKLLLESEQKEK
-326 LIPAM
+326 LIPAV
-331 EAAGYHFDDL
+331 EAAGYHFDEL
-341 ESTDGNLRFLPD
+341 ESSDGNLRFLPD

-358 GGVMIS
+358 SGAWIA
-364 DSWNDVKE
+364 DSWNDVQE

-393 PERYEKTSEELMFA
+393 PERFEKTSEELMFD
-407 GEERYALYQLNTESK
+407 GEERFAIYQINHGSK
-422 DVPYEFMGMDFVKDH
+422 AMEYQFMGMDFVKSQ
-437 GMEVTAADYKCVYS
+437 GMEVTAGDYQCVYS
-451 GILHDSVSLD
+451 GILQPSDNLD
-461 ELYSIFNQNH
+461 TLYSVFNQNH
-471 PADFKGHSMSVSDV
+471 PADFRGHSMSVSDV
-485 VIVNRDGDLKAYYV
+485 VITNRNGDIRAFYV
-499 DSFGFADLP
+499 DSFGFTELP
-508 DFVRQRQEMLGIESP
+508 DFVKQRQEMIGIEDTTLP
-523 ESHLNVGEKSSCI
+523 LHPDEDKSHI

-557 LEQAFELFDQIPGS
+557 LEQAFDIFDQIPGS
-571 RMNGIKSIGFNLQDS
+571 RMNGIKSIGFNLEDD
-586 SDYEGMFDL
+586 SDYAGMFDL
-595 YVGRTLQKDIINS
+595 YVGNSLQKEIINS

-614 NKLVQKAISDAEK
+614 NKLVQKALSDAEK
-627 IIEKRQAERE
+627 IIEKRQNERKMPE
-637 KPEIKKPE
+637 QIQKPER
-645 ELQKENKITA
+645 QKTKS
-655 QKGGDEFMKP
+655 QH
-665 VKFEENELMV
+665 
-675 MAIFAEK
+675 
-682 TRQDTVM
+682 RR
-689 TLKEALEVLEETK
+689 EA
-702 EDVSDEE
+702 
-709 MIEILSS
+709 MS
-716 LIEKLQQIED
+716 L
-726 KYYYTLDLDS
+726 
-736 YLLASEDDEYED
+736 